1 MGIFDSAFDALG
13 GTFADQWQDVITAG
27 RFDEHS
33 LVVHGVRRNSQNSRG
48 SNHGAEDIISNGSL
62 IYMPENTAAFI
73 FSQAGIE

>member
-48 SNHGAEDIISNGSL
+48 SNKRSQYDGDRCFLLHDRRPSSF
-62 IYMPENTAAFI
+62 AAA
-73 FSQAGIE
+73 S